1 MQYYVPSTKRR
12 ILAGCIDQLIIMIPA
27 VLVFYPNLKALFNT
41 SEIKINI
48 FVLAAVVCA
57 QFLYFFMSYLLAE
70 ATLGQKLVGQRL
82 VAVSGEKLVGVQVAI
97 RVLCDQL
104 SVFFSYGLFCLI
116 FFRFDRTHLSDWLA
130 ETKVVQDEERKVPA
144 VRRAIVCA
152 LLTGYFCIDGF
163 HNFYNMV
170 HLTEIQGIHLILHV
184 PLKNRTAISLSQ

>member
-12 ILAGCIDQLIIMIPA
+12 ILAGGIDQIIIMIPA
-27 VLVFYPNLKALFNT
+27 ILIFYPNLKALFNT

-48 FVLAAVVCA
+48 FVLAAVITC
-57 QFLYFFMSYLLAE
+57 QFLYFFLSYLLME
-70 ATLGQKLVGQRL
+70 ATLGQKLVGQKL
-82 VAVSGEKLVGVQVAI
+82 VSISGEKLAAVQIAI

-130 ETKVVQDEERKVPA
+130 ETKVVQDEERKLPA
-144 VRRAIVCA
+144 VRRVVVCV

-163 HNFYNMV
+163 HNFYNLV
-170 HLTEIQGIHLILHV
+170 HLTEIRGSQLILKI
-184 PLKNRTAISLSQ
+184 PLKNRSAVSLPT

>member
-12 ILAGCIDQLIIMIPA
+12 ILAGSIDQIIIMIPA
-27 VLVFYPNLKALFNT
+27 VVIFYPNLKALLNT

-48 FVLAAVVCA
+48 FVLAAVVSC
-57 QFLYFFMSYLLAE
+57 QFLYFFLSYLLLE
-70 ATLGQKLVGQRL
+70 ATLGQKLVGQKL
-82 VAVSGEKLVGVQVAI
+82 VSLSGEKLAAIQIAI

-104 SVFFSYGLFCLI
+104 SVFFSFGLFCLI

-130 ETKVVQDEERKVPA
+130 ETKVVQDEERKMPA
-144 VRRAIVCA
+144 VRRAVVCV

-170 HLTEIQGIHLILHV
+170 HMSDIRGSDLILK
-184 PLKNRTAISLSQ
+184 LSLRNRSAISLPK